1 MLCRAASGIGGQK
14 SRWRDGKG
22 LAFIGVAAQ
31 PYWDHMVDLVTDSYN
46 LGFDEMNFDYVQY
59 PSDGNMTDISFV
71 LSNQSEYGRDK
82 QANLEAFF
90 KYLNEKIDE
99 PERYTAVRHVHTGR
113 AVKIHCTPQLICLV

>member
-1 MLCRAASGIGGQK
+1 
-14 SRWRDGKG
+14 
-22 LAFIGVAAQ
+22 
-31 PYWDHMVDLVTDSYN
+31 MVDLVTDSYN
-46 LGFDEMNFDYVQY
+46 LGFDEMNFDYVRY